1 MVMQSGTSNGR
12 SSGTS
17 SGAQGGM
24 PGHLRPMWLD
34 YQVFLRVVIQ
44 LQAIEEVARWVC
56 MEPEQIVRWVDQ
68 ITEYLLHRPGADDQ
82 AAQEKRL
89 ADEIYSEQLEWLAQK
104 SMVAFAQSTGEWTV
118 WRVANGKQSSKTIR
132 SAGDSRYINTYER
145 LVVKRRALPQSRL
158 KAAFVNTLIPAGVNF
173 HTFAAAAVHLSPAE
187 AAEIRKRNESRQQDA
202 AEREAAIQLQKEKQ
216 RAQDEADDR
225 RVAEEEVLENAQK
238 MAELYENT
246 SKGSCSADVS
256 EQEDEDD
263 EEDEY
268 DVISLE
274 ELDAYITHKKAEW
287 AAEQTAQQPVQPVQG
302 EDPGGDAKALTDP
315 QKSARKKFLS
325 GS

>member
-1 MVMQSGTSNGR
+1 MVMQSETSVRTQDGKANGT
-12 SSGTS
+12 
-17 SGAQGGM
+17 QGGM

-34 YQVFLRVVIQ
+34 YQVYLRVVIQ

-68 ITEYLLHRPGADDQ
+68 ITEYLLHRPGADDP
-82 AAQEKRL
+82 AAQEERL
-89 ADEIYSEQLEWLAQK
+89 ATEVYSEQLEWLAQK
-104 SMVAFAQSTGEWTV
+104 SMVAFAQSAGEWTV
-118 WRVANGKQSSKTIR
+118 RRVANGKQSAKTVR

-145 LVVKRRALPQSRL
+145 LMTKRWDLPQSRL

-173 HTFAAAAVHLSPAE
+173 HTFAAAAVHLSPEE
-187 AAEIRKRNESRQQDA
+187 AAEMRARNESRQQNA

-216 RAQDEADDR
+216 LAQDAADDR
-225 RVAEEEVLENAQK
+225 RVAEEEEVENEQK
-238 MAELYENT
+238 MAELYENNPN
-246 SKGSCSADVS
+246 GACSAECD

-268 DVISLE
+268 DVVNRDELE
-274 ELDAYITHKKAEW
+274 DYLKRKKAEW
-287 AAEQTAQQPVQPVQG
+287 AAEPSILDPVQPVQS
-302 EDPGGDAKALTDP
+302 EDPGGAPKPLTQP
-315 QKSARKKFLS
+315 QKSARKKFLN